1 MSIYSSNQINRGM
14 DNVANAV
21 LLGSDLHLAFD
32 ELKGVGST
40 VRLAISLVNKSKKQL
55 LELHHNRPLSPS

>member
-1 MSIYSSNQINRGM
+1 M